1 MFFLC
6 FSMFFNVDDVDVDV
20 NVDVL
25 VVADVVKTVSCH

>member
-6 FSMFFNVDDVDVDV
+6 FSMFFNVDDVDV